1 MQIAKRNYSKKKAAK
16 YYLLD
21 KKAILKKPKKKYKN
35 LSDVEKQAKKEYQ
48 KSYHKK
54 LMAYQDELLLE
65 ELKRD
70 KKNWPINTRNKEI
83 SAKTCQKFTNNLN
96 GHNCIFA

>member
-1 MQIAKRNYSKKKAAK
+1 M
-16 YYLLD
+16 
-21 KKAILKKPKKKYKN
+21 
-35 LSDVEKQAKKEYQ
+35 SDVEKQAKKEYQ

-70 KKNWPINTRNKEI
+70 KKKTDQLIQEI
-83 SAKTCQKFTNNLN
+83 KR
-96 GHNCIFA
+96 

>member
-1 MQIAKRNYSKKKAAK
+1 MT
-16 YYLLD
+16 

-70 KKNWPINTRNKEI
+70 KKN
-83 SAKTCQKFTNNLN
+83 
-96 GHNCIFA
+96 